1 MSQSAKDHDAPLAHA
16 SAFAITDA
24 RRARTRTLFA
34 PNDALEK
41 LLPPPTARRFAELR
55 SSLRQANARS
65 ASCRVE
71 LQRHSLPGAATRLTE
86 ATMYYER
93 HVLAWLALG
102 RLGDVRSAREAIA
115 QYQRAVAAEPSPA
128 PSRHTGQGA
137 ARSRD
142 LQHA

>member
-1 MSQSAKDHDAPLAHA
+1 
-16 SAFAITDA
+16 
-24 RRARTRTLFA
+24 
-34 PNDALEK
+34 
-41 LLPPPTARRFAELR
+41 
-55 SSLRQANARS
+55 
-65 ASCRVE
+65 
-71 LQRHSLPGAATRLTE
+71 
-86 ATMYYER
+86 MYYER